1 MNLPLQIL
9 SGIAYFFAAAVAA
22 YLYHRQEE
30 VSKRSQLGKLYLTI
44 TLVLCVLAFMHLMNL
59 GSDVADNVRMVAKQG
74 GWYGDRRPMQAKLI
88 LFVTGVSVVG
98 LVGLVVKFNKVI
110 KPILPVVLALSAC
123 LVFTLIK
130 TISLHQI
137 DGILAKHVGP
147 ARLGAWIHLVLYGS
161 VVVSLLVKVK
171 SLSGRQP
178 SLRPA
183 R

>member
-1 MNLPLQIL
+1 MNLSLQIF

-30 VSKRSQLGKLYLTI
+30 QSKQSQLAKVYLTVTI
-44 TLVLCVLAFMHLMNL
+44 VLCVLAFMHLMNL
-59 GSDVADNVRMVAKQG
+59 GGDVADNVRMVAKQG

-88 LFVTGVSVVG
+88 LFVTGVSTVG
-98 LVGLVVKFNKVI
+98 LVGLLIKFKRVI
-110 KPILPVVLALSAC
+110 VPVMPIVLTLAAC
-123 LVFTLIK
+123 LVFTMIK

-147 ARLGAWIHLVLYGS
+147 ARLGAWIHLALYTS
-161 VVVSLLVKVK
+161 VVVSLLAKVK
-171 SLSGRQP
+171 SGHGLQN
-178 SLRPA
+178 LRLA

>member
-1 MNLPLQIL
+1 VNLSLQIF

-30 VSKRSQLGKLYLTI
+30 LSKRSQLGSVYLTI

-59 GSDVADNVRMVAKQG
+59 GGDVADNVRMVAKQG

-88 LFVTGVSVVG
+88 LFVTGISTVG
-98 LVGLVVKFNKVI
+98 LVGLLIKFKKVI
-110 KPILPVVLALSAC
+110 MPVLPVVLTLAAC
-123 LVFTLIK
+123 LTFTLIK

-147 ARLGAWIHLVLYGS
+147 ARLGAWIHLFLYVS
-161 VVVSLLVKVK
+161 VVVSLLAKVK
-171 SLSGRQP
+171 SGFRSP
-178 SLRPA
+178 TLRLA